1 MQFAKTTLQQ
11 IKLSTQIF
19 SRNDMVYVHV
29 KVFVCLT
36 ALEEKDSYLSKVKV
50 DKVPCFVGDI
60 RAKVAA
66 DNAMPSWVV
75 FFVELFFDVG
85 RYIFFYIIFF

>member
-1 MQFAKTTLQQ
+1 
-11 IKLSTQIF
+11 
-19 SRNDMVYVHV
+19 MVYVHV